1 MDDKMKTEKWK
12 LSPDRSRDG
21 SMTQEQSGPSWKE
34 SKMDRIRHEAWRL
47 PLDESKKENSLAAIR
62 QAAEAKQLSRY
73 PSFATNLWNQF
84 RFQSWKSRAAQ
95 GAVLLSAMLL
105 SVWLNQKQIADTDS
119 ITVCSVFLVF
129 AGNICLSGV
138 ARLFSRH
145 MAELEQTLYLNL
157 KQMVCIRML
166 EAGILDLVILCIL
179 TGLTGRF
186 NSAGTKVCLLYML
199 VPFLWSDVLYLHM
212 LTAFRNGLAGYR
224 QISAGILCGL
234 LALFPVMLE
243 DAYETAA
250 LPWWCAFGLAGAL
263 LLGAEIYGILGK
275 IEGGDSLCLN

>member
-1 MDDKMKTEKWK
+1 MDDKMKLEKWK
-12 LSPDRSRDG
+12 LS
-21 SMTQEQSGPSWKE
+21 
-34 SKMDRIRHEAWRL
+34 HEAWRF
-47 PLDESKKENSLAAIR
+47 PLDESKKENSLAAIS
-62 QAAEAKQLSRY
+62 QAAETKQLRRY
-73 PSFATNLWNQF
+73 PSFAANLWNQF
-84 RFQSWKSRAAQ
+84 RFQPWKNRGAQ
-95 GAVLLSAMLL
+95 GAVLLSALLL
-105 SVWLNQKQIADTDS
+105 SAWLNQKQIAGTDF

-138 ARLFSRH
+138 ARLFSWH

-234 LALFPVMLE
+234 LALLPGMLE